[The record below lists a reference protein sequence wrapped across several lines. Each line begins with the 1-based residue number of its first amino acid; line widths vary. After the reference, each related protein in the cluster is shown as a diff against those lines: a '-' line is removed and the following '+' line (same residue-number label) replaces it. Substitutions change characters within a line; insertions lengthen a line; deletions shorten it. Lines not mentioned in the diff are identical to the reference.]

1 MTPKPNAHI
10 RSLSPIAVF
19 LSLALLTSLGCAL
32 TGVLGGVTGPTPT
45 PATAIELPAAGPT
58 EAPPPPATAPP
69 PAPTQPAVSF
79 HGTDF
84 SYDPALAGFV
94 NAEVIPAVT
103 GEEEAPWMLAPEHLE
118 FSFVEYA
125 LDDTFH
131 EPALYVYPV
140 GEYAAVSE
148 SAAEVIDGMRA
159 LLAEKPADPEGSIPT
174 LPVWNAAQFMHAAV
188 EYVDFQNGSGVRFL
202 TQYGQA
208 VWPVNNQDLFYSF
221 QGMTADGAYYVA
233 AVLPVS
239 HPSLP
244 ASGDDVAETQDY
256 DTFSENFASY
266 LTAVAADLTAQD
278 PASFTP
284 SLIALDS
291 LAASIRIEGW

>member
-1 MTPKPNAHI
+1 MTPKPNAHF
-10 RSLSPIAVF
+10 RSLVPIAVL

-45 PATAIELPAAGPT
+45 PAMAIELPAAGPT
-58 EAPPPPATAPP
+58 EAPPAPATAPP
-69 PAPTQPAVSF
+69 PTQPAASF
-79 HGTDF
+79 HGATF
-84 SYDPALAGFV
+84 SYDPSLAGFI
-94 NAEVIPAVT
+94 NAEVVPAVA
-103 GEEEAPWMLAPEHLE
+103 GAEEPYWALAPEHLE
-118 FSFVEYA
+118 FSFLEYA

-131 EPALYVYPV
+131 EPAIYVYPV
-140 GEYAAVSE
+140 AKYAAVSD
-148 SAAEVIDGMRA
+148 AAADIIDGMWA

-221 QGMTADGAYYVA
+221 QGMTADGTYYVV

-244 ASGDDVAETQDY
+244 ANGDEVAETQDY
-256 DTFSENFASY
+256 DTFSENFEPY
-266 LTAVAADLTAQD
+266 LAEVAADLTAQD

-284 SLIALDS
+284 SLAVLDS